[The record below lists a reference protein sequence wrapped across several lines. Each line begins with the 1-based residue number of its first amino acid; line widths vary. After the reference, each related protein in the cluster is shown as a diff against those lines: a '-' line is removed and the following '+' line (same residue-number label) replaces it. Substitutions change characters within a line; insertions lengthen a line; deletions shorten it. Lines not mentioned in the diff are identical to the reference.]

1 MRKTTVVFSD
11 KQWEQLCDIA
21 RREHRFPKQQIELW
35 VYQAL
40 SQADAARPTPPPAK
54 ARAPQTASAP
64 EGGRA

>member
-11 KQWEQLCDIA
+11 TQWNQLCDIA

-40 SQADAARPTPPPAK
+40 SREQAGTPKLTALGK
-54 ARAPQTASAP
+54 ASVSHAS
-64 EGGRA
+64 EGGASS

>member
-40 SQADAARPTPPPAK
+40 KQEPAPQAATPPAK
-54 ARAPQTASAP
+54 ARTPRTASAP
-64 EGGRA
+64 EGGAS

>member
-11 KQWEQLCDIA
+11 AQWNQLCDIA

-40 SQADAARPTPPPAK
+40 SREQTGTPKLPALGK
-54 ARAPQTASAP
+54 VSASHAS
-64 EGGRA
+64 EGGAS